1 MAKKEFT
8 FRGKTMPELLSMGV
22 EDFGKIAGTRV
33 KRRIKRGLDKKF
45 LKKIELAYTEK
56 TNGKTPK
63 PLRTHLRDF
72 PIIPK
77 MVGLRVDVHNG
88 NSFSIVDIKERMLS
102 HYLGE
107 FALTRKRLK
116 HGKAGI
122 GATKSSTAI
131 TARG

>member
-1 MAKKEFT
+1 MVKKDFS
-8 FRGKTMPELLSMGV
+8 FRGKSMPELVSMSV
-22 EDFGKIAGTRV
+22 EDFGVIAGTRI
-33 KRRIKRGLDKKF
+33 KRRIKRGVDKKF
-45 LKKIELAYTEK
+45 LKKIEFAYTEK
-56 TNGKTPK
+56 ASGKTPK
-63 PLRTHLRDF
+63 ALRTHLRDF
-72 PIIPK
+72 PVVPK
-77 MVGLRVDVHNG
+77 MIGLRIDVHNG
-88 NSFSIVDIKERMLS
+88 NSFAVVDMKEKMLG

>member
-1 MAKKEFT
+1 MVKKEFT
-8 FRGKTMPELLSMGV
+8 FRGKTLPELVSMSV
-22 EDFGKIAGTRV
+22 EDFGVIAGTRI
-33 KRRIKRGLDKKF
+33 KRRIRRGIDKKF
-45 LKKIELAYTEK
+45 LKKIEFAYTEK
-56 TNGKTPK
+56 TGGKTPK

-72 PIIPK
+72 PVIPK
-77 MVGLRVDVHNG
+77 MIGLRVDVHNG
-88 NSFSIVDIKERMLS
+88 NSFGIVEVREKMLG

-107 FALTRKRLK
+107 FSMTRKRLK